1 VLYGENPSEAQLRIA
16 VDATSGAF
24 LRVEK

>member
-1 VLYGENPSEAQLRIA
+1 MYGGGKDDAKLRIA
-16 VDATSGAF
+16 VDATSGNF